1 MGHQNGFGVE
11 LPSFAGLGGF
21 GPCTL
26 SSLGYSVKFDSLH
39 RLGGGSVACTLLSLS
54 SLQLLCGRAGG
65 VRQLGRQLLNGVHF
79 DENKKKSFVIV
90 L

>member
-1 MGHQNGFGVE
+1 MGDQNGFGVE
-11 LPSFAGLGGF
+11 LPSFAWNNCRKSGLGGF
-21 GPCTL
+21 P
-26 SSLGYSVKFDSLH
+26 
-39 RLGGGSVACTLLSLS
+39 CTLLSLS

>member
-11 LPSFAGLGGF
+11 LPSFAWNNCRKSGLDRWFLFLCDLVGRRTLMGHQNGF
-21 GPCTL
+21 GVELPSFAWNNCRK
-26 SSLGYSVKFDSLH
+26 S
-39 RLGGGSVACTLLSLS
+39 
-54 SLQLLCGRAGG
+54 
-65 VRQLGRQLLNGVHF
+65 RQLLNGVHF